1 MFFRKKPYDRST
13 TLAAADKARGRGSI
27 KKAVVAYSQ
36 ILAREP
42 DDHQVHARI
51 APLLARIHRWKEARE
66 SFDAAGA
73 GYLKAGFADKAIA
86 LWTVAATHFPEDVEY
101 WERIANEQVR
111 RGRKADAI
119 KSLLDGRAMLRAR
132 RQRPLAILLLRQV
145 LSLQPIHFETTL
157 DLARLLSA
165 EGETAEASK
174 LLQNLRRYA
183 HGPNVRRLRAAQFRI
198 SPGLRAAID
207 WIAGR

>member
-27 KKAVVAYSQ
+27 KKAVTGYSQ

-51 APLLARIHRWKEARE
+51 APLLARMRRWKESRE
-66 SFDAAGA
+66 SFDAAGK
-73 GYLKAGFADKAIA
+73 GFLKAGFADKAIA
-86 LWTVAATHFPEDVEY
+86 LWTVAANHFPEDVEY

-111 RGRKADAI
+111 RGRKADAV
-119 KSLLDGRAMLRAR
+119 KTLLDGRAMLRAK
-132 RQRPLAILLLRQV
+132 RQRPLAILLLRQA
-145 LSLQPIHFETTL
+145 LALQPIHFETTL
-157 DLARLLSA
+157 DLSRLLAA
-165 EGETAEASK
+165 EGDKAEAGK

-183 HGPNVRRLRAAQFRI
+183 HGRNVRRLRAAQFRMA
-198 SPGLRAAID
+198 PGFRTAID

>member
-1 MFFRKKPYDRST
+1 VLFRKKPYDRST

-27 KKAVVAYSQ
+27 RKAVLAYSQ
-36 ILAREP
+36 ILAQDPE
-42 DDHQVHARI
+42 DHQVHARI
-51 APLLARIHRWKEARE
+51 APLLAKMRRWKEARA
-66 SFDAAGA
+66 SFDAAGQ
-73 GYLKAGFADKAIA
+73 GLLKAGFNDKAIA
-86 LWTVAATHFPEDVEY
+86 VWTVAAHHFPEDVEY
-101 WERIANEQVR
+101 WERIANENVH

-119 KSLLDGRAMLRAR
+119 KSLLEGRSMLRTR

-165 EGETAEASK
+165 EGDKAEASK
-174 LLQNLRRYA
+174 LLENLRRYA
-183 HGPNVRRLRAAQFRI
+183 HGHNVRRLRAAQFRMA
-198 SPGLRAAID
+198 PGFRAAIA

>member
-13 TLAAADKARGRGSI
+13 TLAAADKARGRGSL
-27 KKAVVAYSQ
+27 KKAVQGYAQ

-51 APLLARIHRWKEARE
+51 APLLARMRRWKESRE
-66 SFDAAGA
+66 SFDAAGE
-73 GYLKAGFADKAIA
+73 GFLKAGFADKAIA
-86 LWTVAATHFPEDVEY
+86 LWTVAANHFPEDVEY

-119 KSLLDGRAMLRAR
+119 KSLLDGRAVLRSR

-157 DLARLLSA
+157 DLSRLLAA
-165 EGETAEASK
+165 EGDKAEASK

-183 HGPNVRRLRAAQFRI
+183 HGRNVRRLRAAQFRLA
-198 SPGLRAAID
+198 PGFRTALD